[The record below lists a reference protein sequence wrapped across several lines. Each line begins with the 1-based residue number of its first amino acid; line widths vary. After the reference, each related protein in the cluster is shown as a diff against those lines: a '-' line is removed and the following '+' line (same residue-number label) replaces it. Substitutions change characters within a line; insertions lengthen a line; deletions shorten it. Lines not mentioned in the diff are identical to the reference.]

1 MWLRN
6 CIIKWSTGKFLK
18 NSYTY
23 IYFHICIFILCYIYV
38 YVFLFR
44 NILLYINNSYA
55 QRLNCLKLTIKPDS
69 CQNTLCTL
77 EISKWLSTY
86 LNSNS
91 VIYVRIW
98 FLFLCFVFVLFK
110 AIQTYLWIGSI
121 VELKVSLEF
130 NYTNAGESERNQ
142 LKQFS
147 WEILV
152 TAARST
158 GAMSE
163 LFKQINQ
170 IQWNKIISKHTN
182 NNKHV

>member
-1 MWLRN
+1 M
-6 CIIKWSTGKFLK
+6 
-18 NSYTY
+18 Y
-23 IYFHICIFILCYIYV
+23 IYIMLYTCICISLSKIS
-38 YVFLFR
+38 
-44 NILLYINNSYA
+44 SYA
-55 QRLNCLKLTIKPDS
+55 QRFNCLKLTIKPDS

-86 LNSNS
+86 LNFNS

-98 FLFLCFVFVLFK
+98 FLFLCFVCVLFK

-130 NYTNAGESERNQ
+130 NNTNAGESERNQ